1 MQKERKGERGIDNT
15 ERERCRLP
23 VHDYILQCS
32 GTSHYV
38 NLWAAFNR
46 PTISTST
53 ICGCFLECSD
63 LPHRCSSV
71 AFHLF
76 SYLLLK
82 GQNWS
87 SPCNCSIKIK
97 LFTGNG
103 WLKPD
108 TRAQTTI
115 PHNAYIYLHFPL
127 KGNKKDRHRCDDFPV
142 HCQSDLI
149 FAFICFHVPPERS
162 YFLPFIY
169 SQLEGSARRGAGGEK
184 EGERAR

>member
-1 MQKERKGERGIDNT
+1 MI
-15 ERERCRLP
+15 
-23 VHDYILQCS
+23 
-32 GTSHYV
+32 
-38 NLWAAFNR
+38 R
-46 PTISTST
+46 PTFFNAVGLAT
-53 ICGCFLECSD
+53 GNFLTGQQFPLVL
-63 LPHRCSSV
+63 LPRMQQAILRSRSV

-82 GQNWS
+82 GQNGS

-115 PHNAYIYLHFPL
+115 PYNMYIYLHFPL
-127 KGNKKDRHRCDDFPV
+127 KGNKTDRHRCDDFPV

-169 SQLEGSARRGAGGEK
+169 SQLEGSAGRGAGRK
-184 EGERAR
+184 REGEISRKPRERAVRRKLNL